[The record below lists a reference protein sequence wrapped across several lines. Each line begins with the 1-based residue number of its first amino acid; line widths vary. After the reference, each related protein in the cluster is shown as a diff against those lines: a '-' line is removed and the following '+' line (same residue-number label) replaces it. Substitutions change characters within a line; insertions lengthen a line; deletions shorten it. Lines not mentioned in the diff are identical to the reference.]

1 MSGKGKVAALA
12 VVLIA
17 APFVAVHEGV
27 ITFKYAD
34 PVSVPTVCAGE
45 TDRSVVS
52 YKARFTRDECI
63 AMLGASLYR
72 HALELD
78 KCVKVP
84 MKDHEAAAL
93 LSIAYNV
100 GTGAMCKSTMV
111 AQINSGKP
119 ASVWCQQFDR
129 WVYAKGIKLRGLVNR
144 RAQERHMCETG
155 TWE

>member
-84 MKDHEAAAL
+84 LKDHEAAAL

-111 AQINSGKP
+111 AQINSGKS

-129 WVYAKGIKLRGLVNR
+129 WVYAKGIKLNGLVKR
-144 RAQERHMCETG
+144 RQAEKRMCLGG
-155 TWE
+155 TK